1 MNGAEAFVAFVR
13 GLKPE
18 IRQQVGVHVEKGNL
32 QAAKEMALRMD
43 AYAPQGSTSKKADR
57 KNRQVH
63 NIEEGGGKDKNK
75 QKMLT
80 KEEVNALLAAEQK
93 KWEKA
98 KNKEINEQNRRRNEK
113 AKAAKEKTR
122 KRGQGPCYLCQ
133 GQHHI
138 RDCPDMA
145 RLRQGT
151 GGGGSASTSQGN

>member
-1 MNGAEAFVAFVR
+1 M
-13 GLKPE
+13 
-18 IRQQVGVHVEKGNL
+18 

-43 AYAPQGSTSKKADR
+43 AYAPQGSTSQKADR

-75 QKMLT
+75 QKALT

-122 KRGQGPCYLCQ
+122 KEDKVPVIYVKGNIISEIALTWLVCAKGPEEEVWPVRVKETRGLGCCAYTLLVP
-133 GQHHI
+133 G
-138 RDCPDMA
+138 R
-145 RLRQGT
+145 
-151 GGGGSASTSQGN
+151 